1 MRPLL
6 VSLALLMTAGCSVAA
21 AGPDGGADAML
32 QRVRTLTDPV
42 LAGRGAGSPGG
53 RAAGDSIAAWLS
65 AVGLELLF
73 EGGWHQEFPLQ
84 GEGWSGQSLVGR
96 SGRNVGGVL
105 RGAGRLAGR
114 YVLLCAH
121 YDHLGR
127 SDGDSLVAPPAAAD
141 YFPGANDNA
150 SGVSVLLE
158 AAATIASTSPAGGDR
173 RSVLV
178 VSFDGEEVGLQ
189 GSAFMVDHMP
199 VPLDSLDAVINL
211 DSVGQMPQ
219 GKLYVSGIGTTPVF
233 AELARRAGSPDLE
246 LALAPGSWSGSD
258 HMTFA
263 AHEVPVIF
271 LFGGPYKEY
280 NRPDDCWE
288 SLDPEA
294 LAAVARYAT
303 DLAGLVRGVP
313 GDMPWVQ
320 VADPES
326 NGEGGDEPVHRNTWL
341 GTMPDFTAGITGYM
355 IGSVFEGSP
364 AAAAGLSAGDVLI
377 RFGGQ
382 EVTDLAT
389 FTRALRSFAPADPVE
404 ITLLRG
410 GRPLNFTV
418 VLGDRAQRR

>member
-1 MRPLL
+1 MRRLL
-6 VSLALLMTAGCSVAA
+6 IPLALLVAAGCSAFA
-21 AGPDGGADAML
+21 AGPAGDADSML
-32 QRVRTLTDPV
+32 KRVRTLTDPA

-53 RAAGDSIAAWLS
+53 RAAGDSIATWL
-65 AVGLELLF
+65 AVAGLEPLF
-73 EGGWHQEFPLQ
+73 DGGWSQGFPLR
-84 GEGWSGQSLVGR
+84 GEGWSGQNLSGR
-96 SGRNVGGVL
+96 TGRNVGGVL
-105 RGAGRLAGR
+105 WGTGRLAGR
-114 YVLLCAH
+114 FVLLCAH

-158 AAATIASTSPAGGDR
+158 ATTALASTPPSGGDR

-178 VSFDGEEVGLQ
+178 MSFDGEEVGLQ
-189 GSAFMVDHMP
+189 GSAYMVDHMP

-219 GKLYVSGIGTTPVF
+219 EKLYVSGIGTTPVF
-233 AELARRAGSPDLE
+233 AELARRAGFPGLE
-246 LALAPGSWSGSD
+246 LSLAPGSWSGSD

-263 AHEVPVIF
+263 AHEIPVIF

-280 NRPDDCWE
+280 NRPDDRWD

-303 DLAGLVRGVP
+303 DLAGLVREVP

-320 VADPES
+320 VAGPDS
-326 NGEGGDEPVHRNTWL
+326 TGEGGAEPVHRNTWL

-364 AAAAGLSAGDVLI
+364 AAAAGLAAGDILI

-389 FTRALRSFAPADPVE
+389 FTRALRSLAPEDPVE

-410 GRPLNFTV
+410 GRPLKFTV